1 VTTLAWTADEL
12 ARATKIPAGVVD
24 VALRELAN
32 AGEATEMEPGRFKAK
47 RARTS

>member
-1 VTTLAWTADEL
+1 MTTVAWTADDL

-32 AGEATEMEPGRFKAK
+32 APAAPRRPSHDAIGWR
-47 RARTS
+47 